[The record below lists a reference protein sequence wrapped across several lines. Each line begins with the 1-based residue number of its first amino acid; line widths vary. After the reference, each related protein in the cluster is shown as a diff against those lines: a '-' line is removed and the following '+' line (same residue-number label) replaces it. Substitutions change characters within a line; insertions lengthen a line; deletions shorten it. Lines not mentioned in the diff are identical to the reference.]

1 MYKIVSCALALFF
14 VTASFAQR
22 ADSLGPL
29 VIPNI
34 QTWKM
39 HSSEINEDYTIYV
52 LKTPGYDTSQEKVPV
67 LYMTDGDWNMTV
79 AFNCFN
85 MLRQDYKTHEPLI
98 VGIGYGK
105 NENKRMRDLDPN
117 KGAPAFLRFIEKEV
131 MPFVEGHFRV
141 NDERGIY
148 GYSMGGVFTTW
159 VLFNRPEL
167 FHNVFIGAPGNN
179 GYDLMP
185 SARAYFSKR
194 SDLNN
199 KVFIGVGSYELQ
211 VVRNIDSFT
220 TYLRSRVPDIDLRSD
235 IAPNANHG
243 AALSQ
248 VMESGFAFAYCDRH
262 RQVKIDAATLP
273 RFAGDYVYYENGKQV
288 EQATISAANG
298 RLYLK
303 WSNPQAIREELLP
316 FAAGKFFLPTN
327 EHMSFDFTTED
338 GKRVLLIAI
347 EGDNT
352 YRFTKK

>member
-1 MYKIVSCALALFF
+1 MSKIISCALALLFSAF
-14 VTASFAQR
+14 ASAQQ

-29 VIPNI
+29 VISNI

-39 HSSEINEDYTIYV
+39 HSSAINEDYTIYV
-52 LKTPGYDTSQEKVPV
+52 LKNPGYDTSHEKVPV

-105 NENKRMRDLDPN
+105 NENKRMRDLDPAQ
-117 KGAPAFLRFIEKEV
+117 GAAAFLAFIEKEV
-131 MPFVEGHFRV
+131 IPFVQRHYRV

-167 FHNVFIGAPGNN
+167 FQKVFIGAPGNN
-179 GYDLMP
+179 GYSLMP
-185 SARAYFSKR
+185 SARAYFSKHN
-194 SDLNN
+194 DLNN
-199 KVFIGVGSYELQ
+199 KVFIGVGNYELQ

-220 TYLRSRVPDIDLRSD
+220 TYLRSRVPGIDMRSD
-235 IAPNANHG
+235 IVPNAGHG

-248 VMESGFAFAYCDRH
+248 VMESGFSFAYCVKH
-262 RQVKIDAATLP
+262 KQVRIEPAALP
-273 RFAGDYVYYENGKQV
+273 RFAGDYIYYENGKQA
-288 EQATISAANG
+288 EQANISAANG
-298 RLYLK
+298 HLYLK

-316 FAAGKFFLPTN
+316 FAANKFFLPSN
-327 EHMSFDFTTED
+327 ERMSFEFTAEN
-338 GKRVLLIAI
+338 GKPVLLITI

>member
-1 MYKIVSCALALFF
+1 MQKLILLAFTLF
-14 VTASFAQR
+14 TGGAIFAQG
-22 ADSLGPL
+22 ADSVGPL
-29 VIPNI
+29 VVPNI

-39 HSSEINEDYTIYV
+39 HASGINEDYTIYI
-52 LKTPGYDTSQEKVPV
+52 LKPPGYDTSQQKVSV

-117 KGAPAFLRFIEKEV
+117 KGAPAFLEFIEKEV
-131 MPFVEGHFRV
+131 MPFVESHYRV

-159 VLFNRPEL
+159 VLFNHPEL

-179 GYDLMP
+179 GNDLMP
-185 SARAYFSKR
+185 SARAYFGKQNKM
-194 SDLNN
+194 NN

-220 TYLRSRVPDIDLRSD
+220 TYLRSKVPDIDLQSE
-235 IAPNANHG
+235 IVPNANHG

-248 VMESGFAFAYCDRH
+248 VMESGFSFAYCAKH
-262 RQVKIDAATLP
+262 KKVKINTATLP
-273 RFAGDYVYYENGKQV
+273 QLIGEYAYYENDKQV
-288 EQATISAANG
+288 EQATISAVDG

-303 WSNPQAIREELLP
+303 WANPQAIREELLP
-316 FAAGKFFLPTN
+316 FAPNKFFLPTN
-327 EHMSFDFTTED
+327 EQMSFEFTTEK
-338 GKRVLLIAI
+338 GKPVLLINI

-352 YRFTKK
+352 YRFIKK